1 MAVNAVIN
9 EDITITET
17 EFDVV
22 MIQETQGGPSSSDAF
37 FKAVE
42 LSLIRKINL
51 VRSYEH
57 ITFSRHGNTF

>member
-17 EFDVV
+17 EFDVA
-22 MIQETQGGPSSSDAF
+22 MIHETQGGPSSSDAF

-42 LSLIRKINL
+42 LSLIRKKNW
-51 VRSYEH
+51 SGHEH
-57 ITFSRHGNTF
+57 ITFSKHGNTF